1 MLNPFFLQG
10 SKTEQ
15 GLVQDLINEAI
26 QIHGVDVYYLPREY
40 VTKKTVIREVI
51 ESKFS
56 NAFPLEAYI
65 DTYEGYEGAGVLLS
79 KFGIQPNTD
88 ITLIISKERYET
100 YITPLIKNIPN
111 IKLPD
116 RPKEGDL
123 IWFPLGDRLFE
134 IKFVEHEI
142 PFYQLQKTYVYN
154 LKCELFRYQNET
166 IATGIEFIDDNT
178 KEEGYIEIYNM
189 LGVGVTASATAT
201 IVNGGV
207 RFVTVTNRGD
217 GYKTAPQVAFSD
229 SPPGGGTATGIASM
243 ISGIVDLCEPDET
256 LFRVQSVQLTNTGF
270 GYTVAP
276 SVSFIG
282 GGGGGAQAFA
292 TIGDGIVG
300 IVSVTNGGSGFLTP
314 PSITFVGAATS
325 SAIAVA
331 ILNNGSVSAINM
343 VDAGLGYTT
352 APTIVIQS
360 PYSAGVGTYIFN
372 EQVVGSASSMTA
384 RVKDWNAQT
393 LKLQLSNL
401 SGPFTPGELIVG
413 QESGASYQIITGNQ
427 LLTLDEKFNDSIAT
441 DGYTQNDDIQIAANE
456 ILDFSERNPFGVP

>member
-40 VTKKTVIREVI
+40 VTKKTIIREVI

-88 ITLIISKERYET
+88 ITLIISKERYEN
-100 YITPLIKNIPN
+100 YISPLIKNIPN
-111 IKLPD
+111 IELPD

-134 IKFVEHEI
+134 IKFIEHEI

-154 LKCELFRYQNET
+154 LKCELFRYQDET
-166 IATGIEFIDDNT
+166 IATGIDVIDDNIID
-178 KEEGYIEIYNM
+178 EGYVQFYNM
-189 LGVGVTASATAT
+189 LGVGATASATAS

-207 RFVTVTNRGD
+207 RYVVVTNRGD
-217 GYKTAPQVAFSD
+217 GYSSSPQVAFS
-229 SPPGGGTATGIASM
+229 SAPAGGSTATGIATM

-256 LFRVQSVQLTNTGF
+256 LFRVQGVQLTNTGF

-276 SVSFIG
+276 TVSFIG
-282 GGGGGAQAFA
+282 GGGDGAKA
-292 TIGDGIVG
+292 TAVIGDGIVG
-300 IVSVTNGGSGFLTP
+300 IITVTNGGSGFLTP
-314 PSITFVGAATS
+314 PNITFVGSATS
-325 SAIAVA
+325 TAQAIAT
-331 ILNNGSVSAINM
+331 LNNGSISSINII
-343 VDAGLGYTT
+343 DAGLGYTT
-352 APTIVIQS
+352 SPTIVIQQ
-360 PYSAGVGTYIFN
+360 PYSSGFGTYIFN
-372 EQVVGSASSMTA
+372 EEVVGSASSMTA
-384 RVKDWNAQT
+384 RVREWNATT
-393 LKLQLSNL
+393 LRLQLGNV
-401 SGPFTPGELIVG
+401 SGPFSPGELIVG
-413 QESGASYQIITGNQ
+413 QESGANYQIISGNQ
-427 LLTLDEKFNDSIAT
+427 LLTIDEKKEEGIIS
-441 DGYTQNDDIQIAANE
+441 DGFIQNDDIQIAANQ
-456 ILDFSERNPFGVP
+456 IVDFSETNPFGTP

>member
-88 ITLIISKERYET
+88 ITLIISKERYEI

-229 SPPGGGTATGIASM
+229 APPGGGTATGIASM

-427 LLTLDEKFNDSIAT
+427 LLTLDEKFNDGIAT

>member
-56 NAFPLEAYI
+56 NTFPLEAYI

-79 KFGIQPNTD
+79 KFGIQPNND

-189 LGVGVTASATAT
+189 LGVGATASATAT

-229 SPPGGGTATGIASM
+229 APPGGGTATGIASM

>member
-1 MLNPFFLQG
+1 
-10 SKTEQ
+10 
-15 GLVQDLINEAI
+15 
-26 QIHGVDVYYLPREY
+26 
-40 VTKKTVIREVI
+40 
-51 ESKFS
+51 
-56 NAFPLEAYI
+56 
-65 DTYEGYEGAGVLLS
+65 
-79 KFGIQPNTD
+79 
-88 ITLIISKERYET
+88 
-100 YITPLIKNIPN
+100 
-111 IKLPD
+111 
-116 RPKEGDL
+116 
-123 IWFPLGDRLFE
+123 
-134 IKFVEHEI
+134 
-142 PFYQLQKTYVYN
+142 
-154 LKCELFRYQNET
+154 
-166 IATGIEFIDDNT
+166 
-178 KEEGYIEIYNM
+178 
-189 LGVGVTASATAT
+189 
-201 IVNGGV
+201 
-207 RFVTVTNRGD
+207 
-217 GYKTAPQVAFSD
+217 
-229 SPPGGGTATGIASM
+229 M

-427 LLTLDEKFNDSIAT
+427 LLTLDEKFNDGIAT

>member
-1 MLNPFFLQG
+1 
-10 SKTEQ
+10 
-15 GLVQDLINEAI
+15 
-26 QIHGVDVYYLPREY
+26 
-40 VTKKTVIREVI
+40 
-51 ESKFS
+51 
-56 NAFPLEAYI
+56 
-65 DTYEGYEGAGVLLS
+65 
-79 KFGIQPNTD
+79 
-88 ITLIISKERYET
+88 
-100 YITPLIKNIPN
+100 
-111 IKLPD
+111 
-116 RPKEGDL
+116 
-123 IWFPLGDRLFE
+123 
-134 IKFVEHEI
+134 
-142 PFYQLQKTYVYN
+142 
-154 LKCELFRYQNET
+154 
-166 IATGIEFIDDNT
+166 
-178 KEEGYIEIYNM
+178 M
-189 LGVGVTASATAT
+189 LGVGATASATAT

-229 SPPGGGTATGIASM
+229 APPGGGTATGIASM